1 MSENLNNLSQ
11 TELIERLTSLQKENT
26 DLKEISA
33 QKDQAFFRNVESSF
47 TMLMAAEGIV
57 QKPGLAD
64 IYTKTLLNQKSAHK
78 DEFTR
83 YSSAIYKEA
92 EIVGA
97 TPEKLNQLYHAAT
110 ASGMTEA
117 ELYADALKNSKAYG
131 LIVEQ
136 VIERAGSYQP
146 VYHNQSQMNDPRY
159 DYDYYPD
166 DPKANFD
173 LLKDVAKV
181 LHRDTLGDPFNYN
194 ESVESA
200 AQAMG
205 KLYRVVSTDNYVD
218 NKDTQET
225 FTKYLNDF
233 MYDDNPLDN
242 RALIAIAKQG
252 IVPVDSDKILA
263 ESVAKCF
270 QNTQDPQLEAKF
282 VKHMEEDFAP
292 LVKLG
297 VFNDELKGNK
307 EGFFSRFEKALPAE
321 LSPTLSSIVNEYK
334 EEAGLTRRSSP
345 RP

>member
-11 TELIERLTSLQKENT
+11 AELIERLNALEKENT
-26 DLKEISA
+26 QLKEISA
-33 QKDQAFFRNVESSF
+33 EKDQAFFRNVESSF
-47 TMLMAAEGIV
+47 TMLMAAEGVV
-57 QKPGLAD
+57 QNPDLSD
-64 IYTKTLLNQKSAHK
+64 IYMKTLLNQKSEHK

-110 ASGMTEA
+110 ASGLTEA

-166 DPKANFD
+166 DPKANFE

-181 LHRDTLGDPFNYN
+181 LHRDSLNDPFSYN
-194 ESVESA
+194 GSIEPA

-205 KLYRVVSTDNYVD
+205 KLYRVLSTDAYVD

-233 MYDDNPLDN
+233 MYDENPLDN

-270 QNTQDPQLEAKF
+270 QNTQDPQLEAKL

-307 EGFFSRFEKALPAE
+307 EGFFARFEKALPAE

-334 EEAGLTRRSSP
+334 EEAGLTRKNSP

>member
-1 MSENLNNLSQ
+1 MSENLKDLSQ
-11 TELIERLTSLQKENT
+11 AELIEKLTALEKENT
-26 DLKEISA
+26 QLKEISA
-33 QKDQAFFRNVESSF
+33 EKDQAFFRNVESSF

-57 QKPGLAD
+57 QNPDLSD
-64 IYTKTLLNQKSAHK
+64 IYMKTLLNQKSEHK

-83 YSSAIYKEA
+83 YSSAIYREA

-110 ASGMTEA
+110 ASGLTEA
-117 ELYADALKNSKAYG
+117 ELYADALKNSKEYG

-159 DYDYYPD
+159 DYEYYPE
-166 DPKANFD
+166 DPKTNFE
-173 LLKDVAKV
+173 LLKDVAKT
-181 LHRDTLGDPFNYN
+181 LHRETLCDPFNYN
-194 ESVESA
+194 GSIESA
-200 AQAMG
+200 SQAMG
-205 KLYRVVSTDNYVD
+205 KLYRVLSTDAYID

-252 IVPVDSDKILA
+252 IVPVDTDKILA

-282 VKHMEEDFAP
+282 VKQMEEDFAP

-297 VFNDELKGNK
+297 VFNDELKGSK
-307 EGFFSRFEKALPAE
+307 EGFFARLEKALPAE
-321 LSPTLSSIVNEYK
+321 LSPALSSIISEYK
-334 EEAGLTRRSSP
+334 EEAGLTRRNSP